1 MYNTKWN
8 SKQGHMKT
16 ISEEK
21 EVPSLHK
28 IVNQERDRC
37 NKAPSEWNLTFTLDC
52 KPQGT
57 LWENVQQTINF
68 DNNASNNV
76 T

>member
-28 IVNQERDRC
+28 IVNQER
-37 NKAPSEWNLTFTLDC
+37 
-52 KPQGT
+52 QM
-57 LWENVQQTINF
+57 
-68 DNNASNNV
+68 
-76 T
+76 